1 MRDHSAVPMTSRFTS
16 FVCALLFASVAVAQV
31 TLQTVTPTRFL
42 AGSPTTMVTMSGSGL
57 LTSSFSA
64 TNRVEWVGAGGVVT
78 VLGSTLSLY
87 TVSPTLQWVSMQ
99 VPANLL
105 ATPGVYGIR
114 WIATFPTTI
123 TSPLFP
129 VTVTAAAS
137 IPPEVGG
144 TAPAQL
150 GMPGAAGVP
159 VTVYGSG
166 FTPTSQVFADR
177 TPLATTFQ
185 SASALSAVLTSA
197 CSGATRTG
205 ALAISVVDGANPPT
219 TSNAIPLTIYA
230 AGSNA
235 GQLTISPPGAPAG
248 TPVTFTIGGIGVN
261 TYPLL
266 VVSPVPTAA
275 IYPWPTYI
283 ENYVLGISLA
293 STTIVLDGI
302 SQGIVSGPMPTTGAA
317 GGGIAI
323 PAYLPNPP
331 IGQTL
336 SFQAAWLDPSSSLG
350 YRLTHALHGVSF

>member
-1 MRDHSAVPMTSRFTS
+1 MPPTSRLPWLAALLLFTS
-16 FVCALLFASVAVAQV
+16 AAMAQV
-31 TLQTVTPTRFL
+31 TLHTVSPTRFI

-78 VLGSTLSLY
+78 VLGSTLYLY

-99 VPANLL
+99 VPASLL
-105 ATPGVYGIR
+105 TTPGVYGIR
-114 WIATFPTTI
+114 WVATFPTTV

-144 TAPAQL
+144 MAPAQL
-150 GMPGAAGVP
+150 GIPGAAGAP

-166 FTPTSQVFADR
+166 FTATSQVFADR

-197 CSGATRTG
+197 CPGATRTG
-205 ALAISVVDGANPPT
+205 ALAISVVDGAANPT
-219 TSNAIPLTIYA
+219 VSNALPLTIYA

-235 GQLTISPPGAPAG
+235 GQLTISPPGALPG

-266 VVSPVPTAA
+266 VVSPVPPAA
-275 IYPWPTYI
+275 VYPWPTYV
-283 ENYVLGISLA
+283 ENYVLGVSLSA
-293 STTIVLDGI
+293 TSIVIDGI
-302 SQGIVSGPMPTTGAA
+302 SQGIVSVPMPTTGAA

-336 SFQAAWLDPSSSLG
+336 TFQAAWLDPSSSLG

>member
-1 MRDHSAVPMTSRFTS
+1 MPTILRLLAFQCLVAAAV
-16 FVCALLFASVAVAQV
+16 VGQVNLL
-31 TLQTVTPTRFL
+31 TVVPTRFL
-42 AGSPTTMVTMSGSGL
+42 AGSPTTMVTMSGNGL
-57 LTSSFSA
+57 LTGSFSA

-78 VLGSTLSLY
+78 VLGSTLYLY

-99 VPANLL
+99 VPSNLL
-105 ATPGVYGIR
+105 TTPGVYGIR
-114 WIATFPTTI
+114 WVTTFPTAA

-129 VTVTAAAS
+129 VTVTAAAT

-144 TAPAQL
+144 TAPAQI
-150 GMPGAAGVP
+150 GIPGAAGVP
-159 VTVYGSG
+159 LAVYGSG
-166 FTPTSQVFADR
+166 FTSTSQVFADR

-185 SASALSAVLTSA
+185 SASALSATLTTA
-197 CSGATRTG
+197 CPGAGRTG
-205 ALAISVVDGANPPT
+205 AIAISVVDGATPGT
-219 TSNAIPLTIYA
+219 TSNAVPLTVYA

-235 GQLTISPPGAPAG
+235 GQLTVVPPGAPPG

-293 STTIVLDGI
+293 ATTIVIDGI

-317 GGGIAI
+317 GGGLAI

-331 IGQTL
+331 LGQTL
-336 SFQAAWLDPSSSLG
+336 TFQAAWLDPSSSLG
-350 YRLTHALHGVSF
+350 YRLTHALHGLSF